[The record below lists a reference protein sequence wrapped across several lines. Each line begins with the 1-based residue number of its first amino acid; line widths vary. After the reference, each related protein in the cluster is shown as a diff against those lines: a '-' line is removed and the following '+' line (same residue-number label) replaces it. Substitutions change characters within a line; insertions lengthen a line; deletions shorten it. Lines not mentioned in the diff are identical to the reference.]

1 MRLLISASVSMLDE
15 LVERINVERERIKLN
30 ELFRGLS
37 TTSGHTSSDKV
48 RLDFV
53 YNNRRVGPSE

>member
-1 MRLLISASVSMLDE
+1 MLDE
-15 LVERINVERERIKLN
+15 LVEPSNVERERIKLN

-37 TTSGHTSSDKV
+37 TTDGHTSSDKA

-53 YNNRRVGPSE
+53 YNNNRRVGSSE